1 MIQRF
6 SKILVAPLD
15 WGLGHAARSIPL
27 IKLFL
32 KQGREVA
39 IASSG
44 GALAMLKEEF
54 PELSFY
60 DLPAYDVRYQ
70 YDSMAVNMMLQLPK
84 MRKAVLQEN
93 KALLEILK
101 SFPADLIVS
110 DNRYGVNHPNIPSV
124 FIGHQ
129 LAIQLPQ
136 KAKVFSK
143 LVFKWH
149 QSLLK
154 PFNQIWIPDFAAH
167 PNLSGVLSHDVHFK
181 NIHYIGPLS
190 RFKYDQTV
198 KEDLP
203 LLVLLSGQEPRR
215 SQFEKRLIEQLKD
228 WKEEVILLRGLPDV
242 KESKES
248 PYSNMKIYNHLPS
261 AELEM
266 LIRRAKRIVCRSG
279 YSSIMDLAALHKRVL
294 FVPTAG
300 QTEQEYLALYHSK
313 RGHALFTTE
322 QSFNVIAKLN
332 QLDLMFP
339 IKLENNRLDFLVNQ
353 ALNKIK

>member
-32 KQGREVA
+32 KQGKEVA
-39 IASSG
+39 VASSG
-44 GALAMLKEEF
+44 GALALLKEEF
-54 PELSFY
+54 PKLLFY

-84 MRKAVLQEN
+84 MRKAILQEN
-93 KALLEILK
+93 KVLCKLLK

-110 DNRYGVNHPNIPSV
+110 DNRYGVNHPDIPSV

-136 KAKVFSK
+136 KVKVFSK
-143 LVFKWH
+143 LALKWH

-154 PFNQIWIPDFAAH
+154 PFSQLWIPDFVAH
-167 PNLSGVLSHDVHFK
+167 PNLSGILSHDVHYK
-181 NIHYIGPLS
+181 NMHFIGPLS
-190 RFKYDQTV
+190 RFTFDSTV
-198 KEDLP
+198 EEDLP

-215 SQFEKRLIEQLKD
+215 SQFEKSLIEQLKD

-242 KESKES
+242 NEGLES

-261 AELEM
+261 SELEV
-266 LIRRAKRIVCRSG
+266 LIRRAKRIICRSG
-279 YSSIMDLAALHKRVL
+279 YSSIMDFAALHKRVL
-294 FVPTAG
+294 FIPTAG

-313 RGHALFTTE
+313 QGHALFTTE
-322 QSFNVIAKLN
+322 QSVNVIAKLN

-339 IKLENNRLDFLVNQ
+339 IKLENNRLDFLVSQ
-353 ALNKIK
+353 ALNEIK